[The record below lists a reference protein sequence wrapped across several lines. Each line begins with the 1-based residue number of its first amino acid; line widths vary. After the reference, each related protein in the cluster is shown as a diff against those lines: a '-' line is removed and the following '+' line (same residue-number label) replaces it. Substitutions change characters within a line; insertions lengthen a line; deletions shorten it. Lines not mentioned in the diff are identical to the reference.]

1 MKLWAS
7 SEATF
12 GNKLRPWRVR
22 FSTTRSSESSVYSM
36 RGIGMYPTYNYKL
49 RFKSQVKKGETYMFN
64 QLGYDHP
71 PNIIPEV
78 GFEFQAAFAIEQEI
92 TGEPSPVL
100 PEAFVD
106 LLKISL
112 VRFGVE

>member
-1 MKLWAS
+1 
-7 SEATF
+7 
-12 GNKLRPWRVR
+12 
-22 FSTTRSSESSVYSM
+22 
-36 RGIGMYPTYNYKL
+36 
-49 RFKSQVKKGETYMFN
+49 MFN

-71 PNIIPEV
+71 PNIVPEV